1 MKKKSKW
8 LIFGLLSISICVTGT
23 IVLTSCSNSKNAKKT
38 DINKI
43 NLYFNNY
50 NGEKCLSPILWEKS
64 IYDWQNDF
72 QNNNINSF
80 IDGLS
85 QINNDVMNKID
96 FVFNNSTNAT
106 IIPLDSL
113 SDDTI
118 FINALATFKN
128 SNEILE
134 IQIDNLLAYTNNNIQ
149 KPCLNLVNNGP
160 IEINQVD
167 LPSISNTNP
176 EIITDQEWTQN
187 LNSVYPG
194 CDDCP
199 GSGHSNSNC
208 PVDYYIPN
216 TIYYLESRKYI
227 SSNVYQLIYKIN
239 DQYNPIL
246 DINEFPEIIF
256 NINISPNIDKE
267 IVTNFQLSNSDVV
280 EFFPNLSK
288 EEILSMNSVEVFNCL
303 NNYVNSLPGVHSL
316 IDCIDHQNN
325 SVFNYSISDQEITNS
340 ILIKFSSNPNLAN
353 DTIYFYSFTLE
364 F

>member
-1 MKKKSKW
+1 
-8 LIFGLLSISICVTGT
+8 
-23 IVLTSCSNSKNAKKT
+23 
-38 DINKI
+38 
-43 NLYFNNY
+43 
-50 NGEKCLSPILWEKS
+50 
-64 IYDWQNDF
+64 
-72 QNNNINSF
+72 
-80 IDGLS
+80 
-85 QINNDVMNKID
+85 MNKID

-199 GSGHSNSNC
+199 GSG
-208 PVDYYIPN
+208 
-216 TIYYLESRKYI
+216 
-227 SSNVYQLIYKIN
+227 
-239 DQYNPIL
+239 
-246 DINEFPEIIF
+246 
-256 NINISPNIDKE
+256 
-267 IVTNFQLSNSDVV
+267 
-280 EFFPNLSK
+280 
-288 EEILSMNSVEVFNCL
+288 
-303 NNYVNSLPGVHSL
+303 
-316 IDCIDHQNN
+316 
-325 SVFNYSISDQEITNS
+325 
-340 ILIKFSSNPNLAN
+340 A
-353 DTIYFYSFTLE
+353 
-364 F
+364 